1 MNSMIL
7 NKRKSLPEQQI
18 SGIPN
23 DLEVIFENNGN
34 NFERIDEELYVS
46 LKGNFLKLITTQ
58 NGSRIVQKSL
68 RKTSSQIISLIMK
81 EVILI
86 LTLRSKAK
94 YMS

>member
-1 MNSMIL
+1 MIL